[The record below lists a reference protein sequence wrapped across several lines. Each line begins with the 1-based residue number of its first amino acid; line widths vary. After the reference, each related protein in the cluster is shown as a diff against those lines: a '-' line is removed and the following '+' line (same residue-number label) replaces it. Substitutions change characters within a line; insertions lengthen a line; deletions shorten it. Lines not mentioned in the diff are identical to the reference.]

1 MLPKS
6 LSELYDREKHYGLT
20 SFHELSGAEFHQDVL
35 SEPERT
41 RYSASFEML
50 QIQPPEHRQ
59 RPSVGTPEERQAS
72 AEFMY
77 PHYNNN
83 NALMEDRDYDYGN
96 HLGSSRVS
104 AARRNALQK
113 IDDGMDGEENS
124 PYVSLRMQRMEG
136 MRGMMQDDNVV
147 AEVPAR
153 FRQGTAGVVDVDIAL
168 DPRLEPGMVFVYTG
182 QHHD

>member
-6 LSELYDREKHYGLT
+6 LSELYDREKHYGRT
-20 SFHELSGAEFHQDVL
+20 SFHELSRAEFHRDVL

-50 QIQPPEHRQ
+50 QFQPPEHRQ
-59 RPSVGTPEERQAS
+59 RPSAGTPEERQAS

-83 NALMEDRDYDYGN
+83 NTFMEDRDYDYGN
-96 HLGSSRVS
+96 HPGSSRVG
-104 AARRNALQK
+104 AARRIVLQK

-124 PYVSLRMQRMEG
+124 PYVSMRMLRMEG
-136 MRGMMQDDNVV
+136 MRGTMQDDSVV
-147 AEVPAR
+147 VEVPAR
-153 FRQGTAGVVDVDIAL
+153 FRQGHAGVVDVDIAL
-168 DPRLEPGMVFVYTG
+168 DPRLEPGMIFVYTG

>member
-1 MLPKS
+1 
-6 LSELYDREKHYGLT
+6 
-20 SFHELSGAEFHQDVL
+20 
-35 SEPERT
+35 
-41 RYSASFEML
+41 
-50 QIQPPEHRQ
+50 
-59 RPSVGTPEERQAS
+59 
-72 AEFMY
+72 MY

-83 NALMEDRDYDYGN
+83 NNNNTLMEDYDYDYDYGN

-124 PYVSLRMQRMEG
+124 PYVSLRMLRVEG
-136 MRGMMQDDNVV
+136 MRGTMQDDNVV
-147 AEVPAR
+147 VEVPAR

>member
-50 QIQPPEHRQ
+50 QIQ
-59 RPSVGTPEERQAS
+59 TPDERQAS